1 MLSYLLPDSFN
12 GSEELT
18 DEDIVQLT
26 REYFRRYLKEK
37 GLYAIFL
44 ILIYSTAFAQSTYSA
59 NTHTHSSDI
68 SFSTKIGMCRPFWNK
83 SQAIQQVLSLKI
95 LLDSKLNQNSKKPS
109 KHKPNVSL
117 PLCFYDL

>member
-18 DEDIVQLT
+18 DEDIIQLT
-26 REYFRRYLKEK
+26 REDFHRYLKEK

-44 ILIYSTAFAQSTYSA
+44 ILIYSTAFAESTYSA
-59 NTHTHSSDI
+59 NTHTHSDI
-68 SFSTKIGMCRPFWNK
+68 SFSTKIGMRRPFWNK

-95 LLDSKLNQNSKKPS
+95 LLDSNPNQDSKKPS
-109 KHKPNVSL
+109 KHKPNLS
-117 PLCFYDL
+117 

>member
-26 REYFRRYLKEK
+26 REYFRCYLKEK
-37 GLYAIFL
+37 GLYTIFL

-59 NTHTHSSDI
+59 NTHTHSDI
-68 SFSTKIGMCRPFWNK
+68 SFSTKIGMRRPF
-83 SQAIQQVLSLKI
+83 
-95 LLDSKLNQNSKKPS
+95 
-109 KHKPNVSL
+109 
-117 PLCFYDL
+117 